1 MGWILPA
8 KMHLR
13 AFRYILMWGSSGG
26 AWTLG

>member
-8 KMHLR
+8 KMRLR
-13 AFRYILMWGSSGG
+13 AFRYALMWGSSGA